1 MRILFFNKSID
12 YAGAAKMMAF
22 VANSAS
28 NNNHEVSI
36 LLFSNNKIEQKLN
49 EDIKIIYKKNDAP
62 GFFNHIKNII
72 NLKKIIKECNPDVI
86 VSFLIIPNFYASII
100 GYILGIPVIIS
111 ERGDPYSY
119 IKKGG
124 RKGKVIH
131 KSYNLASG
139 AVFQTNGAKE
149 FFSKKLQKR
158 SCVIPNP
165 VVRKNNGI
173 KFNSYTEN
181 HEIVFVARF
190 QNAQKRQDLM
200 IEALE
205 KVIVTYPDTLL
216 KFYGTGED
224 QAMIENLVQ
233 DKGLEN
239 NVRFMGYTNSPEE
252 VMVNSEVFVLTSD
265 YEGIPNSL
273 IEAMSVGMPVV
284 STDCDPGG
292 ARMLIK
298 DGVNGMLVKKNDA
311 QGIADAIINIFSDK
325 NLRLR
330 LSEEAY
336 KITETFSEDKIAKL
350 WIEYITSIAKK

>member
-1 MRILFFNKSID
+1 MKVLFLKESL
-12 YAGAAKMMAF
+12 YYGGAAKMMAF
-22 VANSAS
+22 VANNLSKYNIDVVMLLYNS
-28 NNNHEVSI
+28 KDSIQQKIDNNIRLINHSI
-36 LLFSNNKIEQKLN
+36 AAKGKFKHFSNIFK
-49 EDIKIIYKKNDAP
+49 
-62 GFFNHIKNII
+62 
-72 NLKKIIKECNPDVI
+72 LKKIIQKEAPDVI
-86 VSFLIIPNFYASII
+86 ISFLTFNNLYASII
-100 GYILGIPVIIS
+100 GKITGIPTIIS
-111 ERGDPYSY
+111 ERGNPYAL
-119 IKKGG
+119 KGF
-124 RKGKVIH
+124 KNKIIL
-131 KSYNLASG
+131 SMFNLASG

-149 FFSKKLQKR
+149 FFSEKLQKR
-158 SCVIPNP
+158 GCVIPNP
-165 VVRKNNGI
+165 VVRKNNAS
-173 KFNSYTEN
+173 KFNSSTDN
-181 HEIVFVARF
+181 HEIVFIARF
-190 QNAQKRQDLM
+190 ENVQKRQDLM

-224 QAMIENLVQ
+224 QAMIENLVR